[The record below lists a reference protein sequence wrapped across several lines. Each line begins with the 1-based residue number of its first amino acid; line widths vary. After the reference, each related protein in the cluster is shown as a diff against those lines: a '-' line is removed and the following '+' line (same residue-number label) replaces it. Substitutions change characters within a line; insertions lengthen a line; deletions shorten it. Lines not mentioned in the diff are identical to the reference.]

1 LENIAMKI
9 PILFLSALSLLSATF
24 VLADDQPQPPVPVV
38 PAMPPPPATRP
49 ADNQQLYGG
58 PAPLVTPEA
67 AKALIDKFRA
77 AFAQNEGPR
86 FVFYVNRELVDVES
100 GLKLTQ
106 RVEHTEAERHAVK
119 SDMESPASS
128 GAPQTQVNVSV
139 SGNAGNSG
147 PALGKGTAATTDEK
161 VTAEN
166 TYQAKDGSAPTLADR
181 QTVRDVERLFGRP
194 FRAAGAHLADQKVA
208 ASLLADKPVDTFASG
223 AGDQARKDRDALAN
237 VADIAV
243 EVLVSSRQVTVA
255 NISGDEEVTVPDI
268 QATAIRL
275 KDSAIIGQASSSDI
289 LGKDQQAGQ
298 LAKRYDVRDITE
310 ATSLALMQDMLTGAK

>member
-1 LENIAMKI
+1 MKI
-9 PILFLSALSLLSATF
+9 PVLFLSALSLLPATLVF
-24 VLADDQPQPPVPVV
+24 ADDQPPEPPVPMV
-38 PAMPPPPATRP
+38 PAPPPPAAVRP

-67 AKALIDKFRA
+67 AKALIDRFRA
-77 AFAQNEGPR
+77 AFAQNDKNPR
-86 FVFYVNRELVDVES
+86 FIFYVNRELIDAES

-106 RVEHTEAERHAVK
+106 RVEHTEAERHDVNNN
-119 SDMESPASS
+119 MESPASG

-139 SGNAGNSG
+139 SGNAGNAG
-147 PALGKGTAATTDEK
+147 PAYGKGTASTTNEK

-166 TYQAKDGSAPTLADR
+166 TYAANDATAPTLADR

-223 AGDQARKDRDALAN
+223 AGDQARRDRDALAN

-243 EVLVSSRQVTVA
+243 EVLVSSREVNVTT
-255 NISGDEEVTVPDI
+255 ISGEAVVTVPDI

-289 LGKDQQAGQ
+289 LGKDPQAGRIAQ
-298 LAKRYDVRDITE
+298 RYDVRDITE
-310 ATSLALMQDMLTGAK
+310 ATALALMQDMLTGTK

>member
-1 LENIAMKI
+1 MKI
-9 PILFLSALSLLSATF
+9 QILFLSALSLLPATL

-38 PAMPPPPATRP
+38 PTMPPPAAVRP

-77 AFAQNEGPR
+77 AFAQSEGPR
-86 FVFYVNRELVDVES
+86 FVFYVNRELIDAES

-106 RVEHTEAERHAVK
+106 RVEHTEAERHDVK
-119 SDMESPASS
+119 SDMESPAAGS
-128 GAPQTQVNVSV
+128 APQTQVNVSV

-147 PALGKGTAATTDEK
+147 PAPGKGTAATTDEK

-166 TYQAKDGSAPTLADR
+166 TYEAKDGSAPTLADR

-194 FRAAGAHLADQKVA
+194 FRAAGAQLADPKVA

-255 NISGDEEVTVPDI
+255 NISGDEVVTVPDI

-310 ATSLALMQDMLTGAK
+310 ATSLALMQDMLTGTK

>member
-1 LENIAMKI
+1 MKI
-9 PILFLSALSLLSATF
+9 QALFLSALSLLPAT
-24 VLADDQPQPPVPVV
+24 LAFADQPPEPPVPVV
-38 PAMPPPPATRP
+38 PAMPPPAAERP

-86 FVFYVNRELVDVES
+86 FVFYVNRELIDAES

-106 RVEHTEAERHAVK
+106 RVEHTEAERHDVK
-119 SDMESPASS
+119 SDMESPASG

-139 SGNAGNSG
+139 NGSAGNSG
-147 PALGKGTAATTDEK
+147 PAYGKGTASTNNEK

-166 TYQAKDGSAPTLADR
+166 TYEANTSDGSTLADR

-194 FRAAGAHLADQKVA
+194 FRAAGANLADQKVA
-208 ASLLADKPVDTFASG
+208 ASLLADKPLDTFAAG
-223 AGDQARKDRDALAN
+223 AGDQARKDRDALVN

-243 EVLVSSRQVTVA
+243 EVLVSSRQVTVS
-255 NISGDEEVTVPDI
+255 NVSGDEVVTVPDI

-289 LGKDQQAGQ
+289 LGKDQQAGR
-298 LAKRYDVRDITE
+298 LAQHYDVRDITE
-310 ATSLALMQDMLTGAK
+310 ATALALMQDMLTGAK

>member
-1 LENIAMKI
+1 MKFY
-9 PILFLSALSLLSATF
+9 PLFLSALSLLPAAI
-24 VLADDQPQPPVPVV
+24 VLADDQPPVPVV
-38 PAMPPPPATRP
+38 QTMPPPPATRP

-58 PAPLVTPEA
+58 NQAPLVTPEA

-106 RVEHTEAERHAVK
+106 RIEHTEAERHDVK
-119 SDMESPASS
+119 SDMESPASG

-147 PALGKGTAATTDEK
+147 PALGKGTASNTNEK

-166 TYQAKDGSAPTLADR
+166 TYVANDAAASTLADR

-223 AGDQARKDRDALAN
+223 AGDQARRDRDALAN

-243 EVLVSSRQVTVA
+243 EVLVSSRQVTVS
-255 NISGDEEVTVPDI
+255 NISGDEVVTVPDI
-268 QATAIRL
+268 QVTAIRL

-289 LGKDQQAGQ
+289 LGKDPQAGRIAQ
-298 LAKRYDVRDITE
+298 RYDVRDITE
-310 ATSLALMQDMLTGAK
+310 ATSLALMQDMLTGTK

>member
-1 LENIAMKI
+1 MKI
-9 PILFLSALSLLSATF
+9 PVLFLSALSLLPATL
-24 VLADDQPQPPVPVV
+24 VLADDQPPEPPVPVV
-38 PAMPPPPATRP
+38 QPMPPPPATRP

-77 AFAQNEGPR
+77 AFVQNDEGPR
-86 FVFYVNRELVDVES
+86 FVFYVNRELIDVES

-106 RVEHTEAERHAVK
+106 RTEHTEAERHDVN
-119 SDMESPASS
+119 SDMQSPASG

-139 SGNAGNSG
+139 GGNAGSG
-147 PALGKGTAATTDEK
+147 SVLGKGTASSTNDK

-166 TYQAKDGSAPTLADR
+166 TYEANDATAPTLSDR

-223 AGDQARKDRDALAN
+223 AGDQARRDREALAN

-243 EVLVSSRQVTVA
+243 EVLVSSREVTVA
-255 NISGDEEVTVPDI
+255 TISGEAVVNVPDI

-289 LGKDQQAGQ
+289 LGKDPQAGRIAQ
-298 LAKRYDVRDITE
+298 RYDVRDITE
-310 ATSLALMQDMLTGAK
+310 ATALALMQDMLTGAK

>member
-1 LENIAMKI
+1 MKTHV
-9 PILFLSALSLLSATF
+9 LFLSALSFFPAIFTF
-24 VLADDQPQPPVPVV
+24 ADQPPEPPVPVV
-38 PAMPPPPATRP
+38 PTMPPPAAVRP

-58 PAPLVTPEA
+58 SQAPLVTPEA

-77 AFAQNEGPR
+77 AFVQNDSPR

-106 RVEHTEAERHAVK
+106 RTERTEAERHDVK
-119 SDMESPASS
+119 SDMESPASA

-139 SGNAGNSG
+139 SGNAGNSS
-147 PALGKGTAATTDEK
+147 ATLGKGTASTKDEK

-166 TYQAKDGSAPTLADR
+166 TYAAKDATAPTLSDR

-208 ASLLADKPVDTFASG
+208 ASLLADKPIDTFAAG
-223 AGDQARKDRDALAN
+223 AGDQARKDRDALGN

-243 EVLVSSRQVTVA
+243 EVLVSSRQVTVT
-255 NISGDEEVTVPDI
+255 NISGDEVVTVPDI

-275 KDSAIIGQASSSDI
+275 KDSAIVGQASSSDI
-289 LGKDQQAGQ
+289 LGKDPQAGRIAQ
-298 LAKRYDVRDITE
+298 RYDVRDITE
-310 ATSLALMQDMLTGAK
+310 ATSLALMQDMLTGTK

>member
-9 PILFLSALSLLSATF
+9 SPFFLSALSLLPAAI
-24 VLADDQPQPPVPVV
+24 VLADDQPPVPVV
-38 PAMPPPPATRP
+38 QTMPPPPATRP

-67 AKALIDKFRA
+67 AKALIDKFRVA
-77 AFAQNEGPR
+77 YAQNEGPR

-106 RVEHTEAERHAVK
+106 RVEHTEAERHDVK
-119 SDMESPASS
+119 SDMESPASG

-139 SGNAGNSG
+139 SGNAGNST
-147 PALGKGTAATTDEK
+147 ALGKGTAATTDEK

-166 TYQAKDGSAPTLADR
+166 TYEAKDDSAPTLADR

-223 AGDQARKDRDALAN
+223 AGDQARRDRDALAN

-243 EVLVSSRQVTVA
+243 EVLVSSREVTVTT
-255 NISGDEEVTVPDI
+255 ISGEAVVTVPDI

-289 LGKDQQAGQ
+289 LGKDSQAGRIAQ
-298 LAKRYDVRDITE
+298 RYDVRDITE
-310 ATSLALMQDMLTGAK
+310 ATSLALMQDMLTGTK

>member
-1 LENIAMKI
+1 MKI
-9 PILFLSALSLLSATF
+9 QILFLSALSLLPATF
-24 VLADDQPQPPVPVV
+24 AFADQPPEPPVPVV
-38 PAMPPPPATRP
+38 PTMPPPPATRP

-77 AFAQNEGPR
+77 AFAQTTDGPR

-106 RVEHTEAERHAVK
+106 RVEHTEAERHDVK
-119 SDMESPASS
+119 SDMESPASG

-139 SGNAGNSG
+139 SGNAGNST
-147 PALGKGTAATTDEK
+147 ALGKGTASANAEK

-166 TYQAKDGSAPTLADR
+166 TYEAKDGSAPTLADR

-223 AGDQARKDRDALAN
+223 AGDQARRDRDALAN

-243 EVLVSSRQVTVA
+243 EVLVSSREVTVS
-255 NISGDEEVTVPDI
+255 NISGDEVVTVPDI

-289 LGKDQQAGQ
+289 LGKDPQAGR
-298 LAKRYDVRDITE
+298 LAQRYDVRDITE

>member
-1 LENIAMKI
+1 MKI
-9 PILFLSALSLLSATF
+9 PILFFSVLSLLPATF
-24 VLADDQPQPPVPVV
+24 VFADDQPQPPVPVV
-38 PAMPPPPATRP
+38 PAMPPPPAGRP

-77 AFAQNEGPR
+77 AFAQSEGPR
-86 FVFYVNRELVDVES
+86 FVFYVNRELIDAES

-106 RVEHTEAERHAVK
+106 RVEHTEAERHDVK
-119 SDMESPASS
+119 SDMESPAPG

-147 PALGKGTAATTDEK
+147 SALGKGTAATTDEK

-166 TYQAKDGSAPTLADR
+166 TYEAKDGSAPTLADR

-194 FRAAGAHLADQKVA
+194 FRAAGAQLADPKVA

-223 AGDQARKDRDALAN
+223 AGDQARKDREALAN

-255 NISGDEEVTVPDI
+255 NISGDEVVTVPDI

-310 ATSLALMQDMLTGAK
+310 ATSLALMQDMLTGTK